1 MDEPKSLGKYETGS
15 RTAMPIFKNFIV
27 NTITKKDALPFKV
40 PEGITMMVVNS
51 RTGKKSNVKSSK
63 TIYESYKDKNLNQ
76 LEASDNYNSFLLS
89 SFGKKQKRIVKF
101 Y

>member
-1 MDEPKSLGKYETGS
+1 
-15 RTAMPIFKNFIV
+15 
-27 NTITKKDALPFKV
+27 
-40 PEGITMMVVNS
+40 MMVVNS

-63 TIYESYKDKNLNQ
+63 TIYESYKDKNLNE
-76 LEASDNYNSFLLS
+76 LETNDNYNSFLLN